1 MRVDAA
7 NIAGNTLQKMSQ
19 APEKLDIQRKQ
30 QQDNPTPQADNS
42 TTQVQPEE
50 LLSQIQT
57 LTEGGLYSVRFE
69 NNKDDQALIV
79 KIVDSKTDE
88 IIRQIPAEELLD
100 LNARLSELRGNL
112 VTTEA

>member
-7 NIAGNTLQKMSQ
+7 NIAGNTLQKMAP
-19 APEKLDIQRKQ
+19 APEKLDTQRKQ
-30 QQDNPTPQADNS
+30 QQDNPEPQAENS
-42 TTQVQPEE
+42 TNQIQPEE

-79 KIVDSKTDE
+79 KIVDTETDE
-88 IIRQIPAEELLD
+88 LIRQIPAEELLG
-100 LNARLSELRGNL
+100 LSRRLSELRGNL